1 MYCKT
6 LIFGTDYTDLHGFCV
21 MLYEEITKV
30 IIGAAQEVHRELG
43 FGFLE
48 AVYGNALYKELTRKG
63 LKCECQKPI
72 DVYYKNEVVGHYVP
86 DMIVE
91 DVIIVE
97 LKAVADLRPEHE
109 WQLVNYLTACRKEL
123 GLLINFG
130 HSVKVKRKIFTEN
143 RTYTGKQ

>member
-30 IIGAAQEVHRELG
+30 
-43 FGFLE
+43 
-48 AVYGNALYKELTRKG
+48 
-63 LKCECQKPI
+63 
-72 DVYYKNEVVGHYVP
+72 
-86 DMIVE
+86 M
-91 DVIIVE
+91 
-97 LKAVADLRPEHE
+97 KAVADLRPEHE